1 MTSSASVAGS
11 VAVPSPTTFTSN
23 PPSVGDL
30 VFLASYIF
38 RVNATAVTTM
48 PDTPNQYSAQFQ
60 IMGDEGNLDLNN
72 LVGPSGPAGTANFV
86 LRDMTDAFIV
96 NTVFELPELQDTFED
111 VGLYWRLDTLDQYGY
126 VIQEIAYV
134 WYGNGWRAFM
144 MGTFGPPGPI
154 PSVVPTCVTIAPDEQ
169 SYVLPTGP
177 TFQPSWIFNLAV
189 PQGPWG
195 TSNPVAFFPDVEE
208 VSISNLDVL
217 AATAFLESGDLLWQP
232 VTVDLGLMAPYS
244 MSELSFK
251 PFSGQSQQAFIGKV
265 VLPPQPWNWTPVV
278 WGHIG
283 SIGGQGGGGLLQLII
298 SIIEDIIE
306 FLFGGL
312 SAAPATVGC
321 EVLLGDQST
330 GTMVARGFGN
340 LTGVVNIMPH
350 YSTPTGLTASITP
363 TNDAVVVRAN
373 HTDPAQGTLYVNLW
387 NDGIGATYHF
397 DPHDSQLFV
406 SVLPI
411 QPSYSSL
418 TGVPR
423 SPQLGGIGTL
433 TAVITVEGTI
443 GAPGRISGTG
453 TLSSQ
458 IGIIGG

>member
-11 VAVPSPTTFTSN
+11 VALPLPTNYTSN

-30 VFLASYIF
+30 VYLASYIF
-38 RVNATAVTTM
+38 RVNATAVMTM
-48 PDTPNQYSAQFQ
+48 PDTPHQYSAQFQ
-60 IMGDEGNLDLNN
+60 VMGDEGNLDLNN
-72 LVGPSGPAGTANFV
+72 LVGPPGVAGTANFV
-86 LRDMTDAFIV
+86 LRDMTDEIIV
-96 NTVFELPELQDTFED
+96 NTVFELPALQDTYED

-154 PSVVPTCVTIAPDEQ
+154 PAVIPTCVTISPEEQ

-189 PQGPWG
+189 PQGAWG
-195 TSNPVAFFPDVEE
+195 PTTPVAFFPDVEE
-208 VSISNLDVL
+208 VAINNLDVL
-217 AATAFLESGDLLWQP
+217 TATGFLESGELLWQP
-232 VTVDLGLMAPYS
+232 LSVDLGLLAPYS
-244 MSELSFK
+244 MPELSFK
-251 PFSGQSQQAFIGKV
+251 PFSGQSQQAFIGEV
-265 VLPPQPWNWTPVV
+265 VLPPQPWNWSPVV

-283 SIGGQGGGGLLQLII
+283 SIGGQGPQGLLQLII
-298 SIIEDIIE
+298 SIIDDIIE
-306 FLFGGL
+306 ALFGGL
-312 SAAPATVGC
+312 SAAPSTVGC
-321 EVLLGDQST
+321 EVLLGDPTT

-340 LTGVVNIMPH
+340 LTGVVNIYPH
-350 YSTPTGLTASITP
+350 YSSPSNTAGSLTP
-363 TNDAVVVRAN
+363 TNDAVVVQAN
-373 HTDPAQGTLYVNLW
+373 HTDPTQGTLYVNLW
-387 NDGIGATYHF
+387 NDGLGATYHF

-411 QPSYSSL
+411 QPTYTGI

-423 SPQLGGIGTL
+423 ILQLAGMGALTVDIAVVGIVSSAGD
-433 TAVITVEGTI
+433 
-443 GAPGRISGTG
+443 ISGTG
-453 TLSSQ
+453 TLSNQ